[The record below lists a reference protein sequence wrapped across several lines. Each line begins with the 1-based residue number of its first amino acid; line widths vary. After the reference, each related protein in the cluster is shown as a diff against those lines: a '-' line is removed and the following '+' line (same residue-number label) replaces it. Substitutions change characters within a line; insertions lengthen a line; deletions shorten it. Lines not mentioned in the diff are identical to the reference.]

1 MICFR
6 IYSKL
11 KKFVNTRQDD
21 WDQYTDLVMFLMRT
35 EHQLSTKY
43 RPFEVMYGQKA
54 THFMDS
60 KEPLAKEILSS

>member
-11 KKFVNTRQDD
+11 KKLVNTRQDD

-43 RPFEVMYGQKA
+43 RPFEVMYGQKT